1 MAIDQ
6 ETFNTR
12 LYSLLKTRGYK
23 PVPRNANNERT
34 TPQDAEVFEF
44 TFKKDDED
52 YGLAWVTIDQA
63 SNLKVYYNDDQSQSP
78 KGATQGLAYDDS
90 WSGFLRHLKQWAQS
104 KQLSFEL
111 QDGDRPGDDMRQRET
126 NKKKEK
132 MAEGYHAVN
141 QKTSYNDNIP
151 NVKVVIQHDRAV
163 QEGEQR
169 WRNVHKI
176 FVENQGGERFAVPT
190 RMPGIARVYGR
201 HVAEGGTPYDDRGKH
216 ITTIVEEYTKMAGFV
231 RATRR
236 GEFNESVALLIAE
249 GVNHHKALRESL
261 QRMQSHRGYNAYFE
275 SWTPPLMEDDS
286 DSSSIAEMF
295 AQETID
301 PRIESVLPIL
311 NRLNSGII
319 NEIEEVNE
327 LDQWAKGI
335 TEITEEVVEEE
346 KRDTH
351 CSAKCCGADVKA
363 EDCGCSPDCPHCNC
377 NKKKLEE
384 NPLALG
390 LARAAGVG
398 VGQGV
403 ASTVM
408 GNDDVNEGAM
418 SEIHIDAQEMSKEE
432 FSKKHPEF
440 ARHYDEINASV
451 SDDELEDVIAS
462 PVQQELELDESY
474 GDFSH
479 VQDEFDKLI
488 SDLSKQ
494 YKDDPSAFKAAL
506 ETEARR
512 YKKTIQDSKNTV
524 SGEKSHA
531 IGMLDRLEDYL
542 EQTSSGKEY
551 RGSSDAMSA
560 ASADAKKT
568 IDDEDRFRSD
578 AKPSEKGVSAIG
590 RAIAGMYGLAE
601 EKLEEF
607 QERDFDSDRWED
619 EPEKFNP
626 KLVDKETGQE
636 VKLPYETVDFRGD
649 PMTVIGFTPP
659 HKSSS
664 SGRIE
669 VEGGMTEY
677 FPGVAGLKI
686 IGHEFDD
693 MNESTEDDDLR
704 DEESGKNHDP
714 ETGKRT
720 KPHPFNPDDD
730 SIDEHRGPRNP
741 RFSDKEI
748 KMAYGIANDPR
759 YKDGNMSGAI
769 KAIESIKKGL
779 SDHPSVE
786 KVLQATQMEENKME
800 ETKSGGQTFAGHF
813 KTGKA
818 GQWRN
823 TGPTKGR
830 PAKVGDL
837 VGAEESF
844 DPMSEP
850 TKGEDKFENAMAAY
864 DAHGEEGLAK
874 ALGMSIEEFDQELNE
889 YGMEHGLHAD
899 DDRDTII
906 HGMVEQMIDDEH
918 QMSDMRRL
926 SGLEEAG
933 KPTTSSKHSSERDL
947 KKYDPTHGH
956 TKPEGGNPDVC
967 KDCNGAGCT
976 QCDDGQVIT
985 PKRHDKKVDEAE
997 NSPDGNVGADDD
1009 GDNDKYNQQQ
1019 TVNDRKSI
1027 QEADEL
1033 LDIIKNIRI

>member
-23 PVPRNANNERT
+23 PVPRNVNNERT

-44 TFKKDDED
+44 TFKKGDET

-63 SNLKVYYNDDQSQSP
+63 SNLKVYYNGEQSNSP
-78 KGATQGLAYDDS
+78 KGKTEGLAYDDS

-141 QKTSYNDNIP
+141 KTTSFNDNIP
-151 NVKVVIQHDRAV
+151 NVKVVIQHDR
-163 QEGEQR
+163 QIGEGEQR

-176 FVENQGGERFAVPT
+176 FVENTEGERFAVPT

-216 ITTIVEEYTKMAGFV
+216 ITSLVEEYTQMAGFV

-249 GVNHHKALRESL
+249 GVNHHKSLKESL
-261 QRMQSHRGYNAYFE
+261 QRMQSHRGYNHYFE

-335 TEITEEVVEEE
+335 TEITEDAEERPYICYHTKKGKHE
-346 KRDTH
+346 CTASSSYGAAQKAADHWGLKSTAGID
-351 CSAKCCGADVKA
+351 AKLADVEHSPA
-363 EDCGCSPDCPHCNC
+363 SLEEDSGCACGCGPKSKCTCDASCPKCDCNA
-377 NKKKLEE
+377 KLEE
-384 NPLALG
+384 NISDNKEPTIDSEMDAYFGSKPGELEEEKLDE
-390 LARAAGVG
+390 
-398 VGQGV
+398 V
-403 ASTVM
+403 ASDY
-408 GNDDVNEGAM
+408 N
-418 SEIHIDAQEMSKEE
+418 H
-432 FSKKHPEF
+432 
-440 ARHYDEINASV
+440 
-451 SDDELEDVIAS
+451 L
-462 PVQQELELDESY
+462 
-474 GDFSH
+474 
-479 VQDEFDKLI
+479 QDEFDQLIDDLKKKNDTDEKLQ
-488 SDLSKQ
+488 SAVETLLSQYINKIKDFKNIESTEKQ
-494 YKDDPSAFKAAL
+494 YAL
-506 ETEARR
+506 
-512 YKKTIQDSKNTV
+512 
-524 SGEKSHA
+524 
-531 IGMLDRLEDYL
+531 GMAGRLQDYL
-542 EQTSSGKEY
+542 EDNFSGPGG
-551 RGSSDAMSA
+551 GSKFKGDAISA
-560 ASADAKKT
+560 ASFQAKKELER
-568 IDDEDRFRSD
+568 DKMGSSGRSD
-578 AKPSEKGVSAIG
+578 KDKSAIG

-607 QERDFDSDRWED
+607 QERDFDDNWEDDED
-619 EPEKFNP
+619 EPEKG
-626 KLVDKETGQE
+626 KLVDKKTGQE
-636 VKLPYETVDFRGD
+636 IKLPYETVDFRGD
-649 PMTVIGFTPP
+649 PVIVTGFAAPKHQAST
-659 HKSSS
+659 
-664 SGRIE
+664 GRIHTDD
-669 VEGGMTEY
+669 GMSY
-677 FPGVAGLKI
+677 FPSVVGLKI
-686 IGHEFDD
+686 VGHSVDESINEGRVKDIIHDAMDMSREEFDAKYKG
-693 MNESTEDDDLR
+693 EWSY
-704 DEESGKNHDP
+704 DEALAD
-714 ETGKRT
+714 
-720 KPHPFNPDDD
+720 
-730 SIDEHRGPRNP
+730 
-741 RFSDKEI
+741 
-748 KMAYGIANDPR
+748 Y
-759 YKDGNMSGAI
+759 
-769 KAIESIKKGL
+769 
-779 SDHPSVE
+779 
-786 KVLQATQMEENKME
+786 EELD

-850 TKGEDKFENAMAAY
+850 TDSEEKFENAMAAY
-864 DAHGEEGLAK
+864 DSHGEEGLAK

-918 QMSDMRRL
+918 QMADMRRL

-967 KDCNGAGCT
+967 KECHGAGCT